1 MINLGVLVI
10 DPETGFKGKVT
21 ARAEYLYGEPR
32 VMVENVDATGRPI
45 EWWFEESR
53 VEMLSTETILKEDAE
68 VFDKYYDVGKKYSNL
83 YKALKINLKQIEE
96 LDEEIAT
103 LK

>member
-1 MINLGVLVI
+1 MINLGRLVI

-21 ARAEYLYGEPR
+21 ARTKYLYGEPR
-32 VMVENVDATGRPI
+32 VMVESVDSTGRPI

-53 VEMLSTETILKEDAE
+53 VNVLSMTDEEKVHECFKNIHASLKN
-68 VFDKYYDVGKKYSNL
+68 NL
-83 YKALKINLKQIEE
+83 EEIEE
-96 LDEEIAT
+96 LDNKIST